1 MGLLKGVIL
10 LPLAPVTG
18 LRWVTEVLAGEAE
31 RELAAQQSPARALA
45 ELDAK
50 RANGE
55 ISDEEAE
62 EVESRLIE
70 AMLSEHGLSGGGS

>member
-1 MGLLKGVIL
+1 MGALRALLL

-18 LRWVTEVLAGEAE
+18 LRWVTEVLAEEAA
-31 RELAAQQSPARALA
+31 RELAAQQSPERALA

-55 ISDEEAE
+55 ISDEDADALEDQ
-62 EVESRLIE
+62 LIE
-70 AMLSEHGLSGGGS
+70 QMLSRHGLSGGP

>member
-1 MGLLKGVIL
+1 MGPVKALLM

-18 LRWVTEVLAGEAE
+18 LRWVTGVLADEAA
-31 RELAAQQSPARALA
+31 RELAAQQSPERALA

-55 ISDEEAE
+55 ISDEDAEALE
-62 EVESRLIE
+62 EQLTEQILSR
-70 AMLSEHGLSGGGS
+70 HGLSGGA

>member
-1 MGLLKGVIL
+1 MGAVKALLM

-18 LRWVTEVLAGEAE
+18 VRWVTGVLAEEAE
-31 RELAAQQSPARALA
+31 RELAAKESPERALA

-55 ISDEEAE
+55 ISDEDAEALE
-62 EVESRLIE
+62 EQLTEQILSR
-70 AMLSEHGLSGGGS
+70 HGLSGEA

>member
-1 MGLLKGVIL
+1 MGPLKALLL
-10 LPLAPVTG
+10 LPLSPVYG
-18 LRWVTEVLAGEAE
+18 LRWVTGVLADEAA
-31 RELAAQQSPARALA
+31 RELAAQESPERALA

-62 EVESRLIE
+62 ALEEQLTEEILSR
-70 AMLSEHGLSGGGS
+70 HGLSGGV

>member
-1 MGLLKGVIL
+1 MGPLKALVA

-18 LRWVTEVLAGEAE
+18 LRWVTGVLAEEAE
-31 RELAAQQSPARALA
+31 RELAAQQSPERALA
-45 ELDAK
+45 ELDAR

-62 EVESRLIE
+62 ALEEQLTEQILSR
-70 AMLSEHGLSGGGS
+70 HGLSGGT

>member
-1 MGLLKGVIL
+1 MGVVKGLLL

-18 LRWVTEVLAGEAE
+18 LRWVTQVLTEEAE
-31 RELAAQQSPARALA
+31 RELAARESPERALA

-55 ISDEEAE
+55 ISDEDADALEAQ
-62 EVESRLIE
+62 LIE
-70 AMLSEHGLSGGGS
+70 QMLSRHGLSGGV

>member
-1 MGLLKGVIL
+1 MGLFRALVM

-18 LRWVTEVLAGEAE
+18 VRWVAGVLQEEAE
-31 RELAAQQSPARALA
+31 RELAERESPQRALA

-55 ISDEEAE
+55 ISDEDAEALE
-62 EVESRLIE
+62 AQLIE
-70 AMLSEHGLSGGGS
+70 QMLSGHGLSGGP

>member
-1 MGLLKGVIL
+1 MGLFRAVVA

-18 LRWVTEVLAGEAE
+18 VRWVADVLAGEAQ
-31 RELAAQQSPARALA
+31 RELEERQSPQRALA

-55 ISDEEAE
+55 ISDEDAEA
-62 EVESRLIE
+62 LE
-70 AMLSEHGLSGGGS
+70 AQLLEQMLSGHGLSGGA

>member
-1 MGLLKGVIL
+1 MGLFRALVM
-10 LPLAPVTG
+10 LPLAPVSG
-18 LRWVTEVLAGEAE
+18 VRWVADVLSSEAE
-31 RELAAQQSPARALA
+31 RELADRQSPQRALA

-62 EVESRLIE
+62 VLEGQLIE
-70 AMLSEHGLSGGGS
+70 QMLSGHGLSDGR

>member
-1 MGLLKGVIL
+1 MGLLKGVL
-10 LPLAPVTG
+10 MLPLAPVTG
-18 LRWVTEVLAGEAE
+18 LRWVTGVLADEAE
-31 RELAAQQSPARALA
+31 RELAARQSPQRALA

-62 EVESRLIE
+62 ELESRLIE
-70 AMLSEHGLSGGGS
+70 AMLSEHGLPGDP